1 MLSKPK
7 HICCAEANSYR
18 EKDYDQRNGVDL
30 VHAAR
35 SHMADVDGNRVKTV
49 RPMARA
55 RWGTHCFGRCFHLY
69 RRTTNPKTATPTV
82 KITNS
87 KSAILNSRL
96 LLMSRHTA
104 RARSNSTRSHRFPRM
119 TLAIDC
125 PLVIAG
131 AHCATISL
139 SQIGPANRKSR
150 IMFWQTP
157 EIAVKACYF
166 VVDVG
171 AEVDVAGHGMTTK
184 PACEPPPVLLLL
196 ARDGWRWPLGLL
208 LLTAPLIAI
217 ETNIARI
224 AMTGAG
230 IEWFGYA
237 QRGHMND
244 FPGWRAL
251 GMGVGQLL
259 ALGLIVRGRSA
270 CR

>member
-18 EKDYDQRNGVDL
+18 KKDYDQRNGVDL
-30 VHAAR
+30 VHAAL

-49 RPMARA
+49 RPKARA
-55 RWGTHCFGRCFHLY
+55 RSGDALLRTMLRLY

-96 LLMSRHTA
+96 LLMSGHTA

-131 AHCATISL
+131 AHCAGISL
-139 SQIGPANRKSR
+139 SQIEPANR
-150 IMFWQTP
+150 
-157 EIAVKACYF
+157 EIQNHVPANTGNCGESVLFQGRRC

-171 AEVDVAGHGMTTK
+171 AEVDVS
-184 PACEPPPVLLLL
+184 
-196 ARDGWRWPLGLL
+196 R
-208 LLTAPLIAI
+208 
-217 ETNIARI
+217 
-224 AMTGAG
+224 GA
-230 IEWFGYA
+230 A
-237 QRGHMND
+237 
-244 FPGWRAL
+244 
-251 GMGVGQLL
+251 
-259 ALGLIVRGRSA
+259 
-270 CR
+270 